1 MTQNRCLR
9 ELKEL
14 LPWYVNETL
23 AGNERA
29 RVEAHLVGCEG
40 CRKELKELQGLKQL
54 VVIATD
60 EDVAVPWEGLLAQT
74 IERIHS
80 GERRTIAQLNWQ
92 LFALGFTLGVLYERG
107 RIKIEPEVEAL
118 GWELRRRRG

>member
-1 MTQNRCLR
+1 MTQNRCSR

-23 AGNERA
+23 TGNERA

-54 VVIATD
+54 VVMD
-60 EDVAVPWEGLLAQT
+60 EDVAVPLEGLLVQT

-92 LFALGFTLGVLYERG
+92 LFALGFTVGVLYERG
-107 RIKIEPEVEAL
+107 RFKIEPEVEAL
-118 GWELRRRRG
+118 GWELKRRRG